1 MSDNL
6 RRYRAIRQSLNS
18 LYPTLPTGN
27 LARQLN
33 TLAALISGIVGSK
46 SSNLPKIAEY
56 VADTTKVESRIK
68 KILPVYQK

>member
-6 RRYRAIRQSLNS
+6 RRFSAIRQCLNR
-18 LYPTLPTGN
+18 LYPRPPAGN

-46 SSNLPKIAEY
+46 SSNLPKVAEY
-56 VADTTKVESRIK
+56 VVDDTKAESRIK
-68 KILPVYQK
+68 KILPLFEE

>member
-46 SSNLPKIAEY
+46 STNLPKIAEY
-56 VADTTKVESRIK
+56 VADATKVESRIK
-68 KILPVYQK
+68 KILSVYQK